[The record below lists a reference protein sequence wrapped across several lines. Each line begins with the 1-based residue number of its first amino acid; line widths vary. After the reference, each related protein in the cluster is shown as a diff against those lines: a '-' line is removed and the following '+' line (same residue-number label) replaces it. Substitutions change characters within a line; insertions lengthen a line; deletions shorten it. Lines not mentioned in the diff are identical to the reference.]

1 MTTSLKEEEAA
12 NSSFLVLIQIQ
23 LVVIRKVIAY
33 LLHHVLYTNQKHSLK
48 VQNGAELKIRCKE

>member
-33 LLHHVLYTNQKHSLK
+33 LLHHVSCTN
-48 VQNGAELKIRCKE
+48 R